1 MNGWIEW
8 LPLWLWLPV
17 SALFLLLALAAWL
30 APRRVDVRLHGSW
43 RQLTP
48 PLRPRLRHLFSAG
61 LALLAGSL
69 LFTLS
74 VGETQPVRLAAVAAG
89 ASTAWL
95 VADFAWR
102 SVRES
107 ALRQAELAREWT
119 ARAEAARGRLAAA
132 TAEPPLWEQAAC
144 RALCETLGC
153 SRAALFLS
161 AEEGFKASA
170 VFPPEAAAGDPWP
183 ETSVL
188 ARELARRPGS
198 PLAVLDP
205 RSQEPL
211 HWAAGA
217 EASLAQARLDSFG
230 AVLALP
236 LHQGARLEGFL
247 LIGGLPGGERYGPHH
262 FRFLEQF
269 ACAAATLRESLAHA
283 GRLAE
288 EAAAEARR
296 QARRATV
303 RLALNA
309 LEPPEEIS
317 LPDLD
322 SAGIVSNQD
331 ECRVLLDVIPLP
343 GRAAAF
349 VAAEFDAGFEEA
361 AIRMLQ
367 LQALLR
373 TRARAY
379 HEDLAELAES
389 TRRAM
394 QSPGGDWPAARIF
407 LARYRSGMRRLQ
419 YINAGFLPPFLF
431 RRTALGA
438 EALRLRHTGPPFDAR
453 SDLRCEEAEVELA
466 PGDLLLAVSSG
477 VPAARNA
484 AGEAWSEVR
493 LIEAMAGWQPTP
505 AQTLLEQAAASWRG
519 FLGGVPHPPHLLL
532 LLRPKP

>member
-30 APRRVDVRLHGSW
+30 ASRKVELRLRGSW
-43 RQLTP
+43 RRLAP
-48 PLRPRLRHLFSAG
+48 PVRPRLRHLFSAG

-69 LFTLS
+69 LFALS
-74 VGETQPVRLAAVAAG
+74 AGETQPVRLAAVAAG
-89 ASTAWL
+89 AITAWL

-102 SVRES
+102 SIRES
-107 ALRQAELAREWT
+107 ALRQAALAQEWASRAET
-119 ARAEAARGRLAAA
+119 ARSRLAAA
-132 TAEPPLWEQAAC
+132 TAEPPLFAQAAC
-144 RALCETLGC
+144 RVLCETLGC

-183 ETSVL
+183 DASVL
-188 ARELARRPGS
+188 VRELARRAGT
-198 PLAVLDP
+198 PLVVMDP
-205 RSQEPL
+205 RSRKPL
-211 HWAAGA
+211 PWTAGA
-217 EASLAQARLDSFG
+217 EAGLDSFG

-236 LHQGARLEGFL
+236 LHQGARLDGFF
-247 LIGGLPGGERYGPHH
+247 LIGGLSGGEPYGPHH
-262 FRFLEQF
+262 VRFLEQF
-269 ACAAATLRESLAHA
+269 ASAAATLRESLEHA
-283 GRLAE
+283 SRLAE

-303 RLALNA
+303 RLVLDA

-453 SDLRCEEAEVELA
+453 SNLRCEEAEVELA

-493 LIEAMAGWQPTP
+493 LIEAMAGWQPAP
-505 AQTLLEQAAASWRG
+505 AQTLLEQAAASWSG
-519 FLGGVPHPPHLLL
+519 FLGGVPHPPHLFL